1 MRKFLVMKTNGL
13 ERKIKMTLYEIA
25 KQEQELLNDGI
36 MSLVVYKKGRSWGYL
51 ELYCCDFVE
60 GEGFQWSFDEES
72 QRQKVL
78 NIMEIDSNAVIIN
91 GYDSPIVQGSVQKIY
106 DGLKYAYNSKHFL
119 LSNEKESILKEECT
133 MSVLAR
139 DYPKEFTVRY
149 IIPEIVDYIKSKN
162 QKGISMNAYYE
173 SDIGDYP
180 ELEEYHKDDYDF
192 WLEDTGELVRFTIN
206 GEEYIQLVEETKEET
221 QESEDIKTK
230 ENTTKKIYEEKEH
243 FVRTSLKELLFD
255 ADRNI
260 LDVYYQH
267 DNATNEEFVTILYA
281 NCNKDMLNK
290 KEYERICVTGDSLLA
305 LVNDVAKRL
314 LA

>member
-1 MRKFLVMKTNGL
+1 
-13 ERKIKMTLYEIA
+13 MTLYEIA
-25 KQEQELLNDGI
+25 KENQDLLNDGI
-36 MSLVVYKKGRSWGYL
+36 LTLLVYKKGRSWEYL
-51 ELYCCDFVE
+51 ELYCCEYTE
-60 GEGFQWSFDEES
+60 GEGFEWNFDEES

-78 NIMEIDSNAVIIN
+78 NIMAIDKNAILVN
-91 GYDSPIVQGSVQKIY
+91 GYDSAYCQGSIKKIC
-106 DGLKYAYNSKHFL
+106 DGLRYAYNNQWGL
-119 LSNEKESILKEECT
+119 LENEKESILKEECT

-149 IIPEIVDYIKSKN
+149 IIPEIVDYLKSKN
-162 QKGISMNAYYE
+162 QKGISMDAYYE

-180 ELEEYHKDDYDF
+180 EFEEYHKDDYDF

-206 GEEYIQLVEETKEET
+206 GEEYIQLVEKTKEET

-255 ADRNI
+255 IDKNI

-281 NCNKDMLNK
+281 NCNKDMLNE
-290 KEYERICVTGDSLLA
+290 KEQEKICVTGDSLIA
-305 LVNDVAKRL
+305 IVNDVTKRL
-314 LA
+314 LH